1 MVLVRFMGVA
11 EMEKYLAG
19 EDLGNTTPWKVIN
32 KSTSEGF
39 CFFPAYPAPE
49 TRLHYI
55 SGVVDFSVVAEFEV
69 IGPVMLMKG
78 TGRYRDPE
86 RDIPKNLYEAFF
98 KPPKMMEVEEY
109 SIRGY
114 SKATLRL
121 LRMGTVVF
129 GSDHEWHIIWGNENG
144 IQKECGN
151 IDRSDS

>member
-1 MVLVRFMGVA
+1 MVLIRFMSIQ
-11 EMEKYLAG
+11 EIEKYLAG
-19 EDLGNTTPWKVIN
+19 EVLGNDTPWKVIS

-39 CFFPAYPAPE
+39 CFFPAEPAPE
-49 TRLHYI
+49 SRLHYI

-69 IGPVMLMKG
+69 IGPIMLMKG

-86 RDIPKNLYEAFF
+86 SDAPKTLYEAFF

-114 SKATLRL
+114 SKSTLRL

-129 GSDHEWHIIWGNENG
+129 GQDHEWHLIWGEN
-144 IQKECGN
+144 K
-151 IDRSDS
+151 SDL